1 MADTTRSTELQNLV
15 LFLLNW
21 LRVPVIFRGEG
32 NINHGITRNYC
43 QTHEGR
49 TDRQLA
55 GEFERAKRDFPD

>member
-1 MADTTRSTELQNLV
+1 MV

-32 NINHGITRNYC
+32 NINHGITRIYC
-43 QTHEGR
+43 QTQGGR
-49 TDRQLA
+49 TDRQLS